1 MTSTTAQDFDQLL
14 QRYLAE
20 AQGHIAKMAG
30 FAFFVCLLPIAPLM
44 LKIEFLWMLVFPLAA
59 ALFVGRGLQSV
70 LLVKQRAVA
79 VMKST
84 APVKM
89 SLTAFDKQFLFWN
102 SESSPGYR
110 LSISAIDTTSQSV
123 QNLKV
128 DPASKVAVEKMAE
141 LLTKFEQAKEA
152 NAAAPAVDAA
162 VYFDDKQLPLAL
174 LIDGDLLWAA
184 YWW

>member
-1 MTSTTAQDFDQLL
+1 LTNSFFLEF
-14 QRYLAE
+14 RE
-20 AQGHIAKMAG
+20 
-30 FAFFVCLLPIAPLM
+30 FARVPPEHL
-44 LKIEFLWMLVFPLAA
+44 
-59 ALFVGRGLQSV
+59 
-70 LLVKQRAVA
+70 
-79 VMKST
+79 
-84 APVKM
+84 
-89 SLTAFDKQFLFWN
+89 
-102 SESSPGYR
+102 
-110 LSISAIDTTSQSV
+110 SAIDTTSQSV